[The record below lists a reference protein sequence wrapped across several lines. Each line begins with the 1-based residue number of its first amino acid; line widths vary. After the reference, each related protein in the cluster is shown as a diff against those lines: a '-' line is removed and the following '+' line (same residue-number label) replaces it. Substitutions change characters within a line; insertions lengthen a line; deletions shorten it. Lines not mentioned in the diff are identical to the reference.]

1 VNGDG
6 QITFGGDDDDRTVI
20 GNPFPDYTF
29 GITNDFRY
37 KNFDASVVISGSVG
51 NDIAVT
57 SDQGTTNLDGV
68 FNVLKEVNN
77 RWRSPENPGDG
88 KYGKTSAATFM
99 ERDWFNTRFIQD
111 GSHLTVKNITLGY
124 SFPLNEDSILNRA
137 RVYTSIQQAFVFTKY
152 KGSNPEIST
161 SQGGGAG
168 GATLA
173 QGFDWASYPV
183 PRTFTIGLNLSF

>member
-1 VNGDG
+1 
-6 QITFGGDDDDRTVI
+6 
-20 GNPFPDYTF
+20 
-29 GITNDFRY
+29 
-37 KNFDASVVISGSVG
+37 VG

-68 FNVLKEVNN
+68 FNVLRDVRN

-88 KYGKTSAATFM
+88 KYGKTTAATFM
-99 ERDWFNTRFIQD
+99 ERDWFNSRFIQD

-124 SFPLNEDSILNRA
+124 TFPLSEASFLTRA
-137 RVYTSIQQAFVFTKY
+137 RLYTSIQQAFVFTKY

-161 SQGGGAG
+161 SQGGGEG

-183 PRTFTIGLNLSF
+183 PRTFTLGLNLSF